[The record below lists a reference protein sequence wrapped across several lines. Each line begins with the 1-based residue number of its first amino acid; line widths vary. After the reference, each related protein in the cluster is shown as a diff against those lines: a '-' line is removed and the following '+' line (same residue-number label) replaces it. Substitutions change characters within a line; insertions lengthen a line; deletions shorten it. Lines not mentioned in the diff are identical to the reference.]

1 MNKINLTSIINL
13 WINIILV
20 SLAGFSVTIGWGLS
34 PRPQPILSSILVWT
48 IAITPILLS
57 YITIK
62 QFKNHNEIGRK
73 LFILISLLVIPLELL
88 MLVHTILDLKIV
100 IDFLNILL
108 VMHIF
113 INIFFIFYFSKKS
126 TKELF
131 QNQKSHSEE
140 NV

>member
-1 MNKINLTSIINL
+1 MNKIRLTSIINL
-13 WINIILV
+13 WINSIVV

-62 QFKNHNEIGRK
+62 QFKNYKEIGRK
-73 LFILISLLVIPLELL
+73 LFILISLLAIPLELL

-100 IDFLNILL
+100 IGLLNVLL

-126 TKELF
+126 TKALF
-131 QNQKSHSEE
+131 QDQKNHSEE